1 MRSVDLVSREWCDLV
16 FEGRNRS
23 YGAYRL
29 RQEAGRRYKRALL
42 GTAVGIA
49 LAIFAVCGLNAY
61 LTMQSD
67 RDLQS
72 LLHELQRMEA
82 LQRQDAHLLRFV
94 DTRPRTEV
102 VQKEIVATVPEIVD
116 EPLVTPAPVPV
127 PQEETIVAAVEA
139 DSIAVPVDTVMV
151 APLEVPLPLAPLT
164 PVEVV
169 QEMPAFPGG
178 ITALMRWLDAN
189 IIYPPLVVGQNIT
202 GTTYLTFLVDKEGSV
217 TEAKVEE
224 PLHPMISAAIMTA
237 ARKMPKW
244 EPGRKDGQ
252 VAIVRVT
259 IPIEYHSN

>member
-29 RQEAGRRYKRALL
+29 RQEAGRRYRRALL

-61 LTMQSD
+61 FSFQSE
-67 RDLQS
+67 RDLQA
-72 LLHELQRMEA
+72 LLYELQRMEA
-82 LQRQDAHLLRFV
+82 MQRQDAHLLRFV
-94 DTRPRTEV
+94 DTRPKTDVAPREV
-102 VQKEIVATVPEIVD
+102 VATIPEIVD
-116 EPLVTPAPVPV
+116 EPLVAQVPESI
-127 PQEETIVAAVEA
+127 PQDETTTVAATE
-139 DSIAVPVDTVMV
+139 DSLAVPMDTLTTQTSVEI
-151 APLEVPLPLAPLT
+151 ANNPPIT

-169 QEMPAFPGG
+169 QEMPVFPGG

-189 IIYPPLVVGQNIT
+189 IVYPPLVVGQNIS
-202 GTTYLTFLVDKEGSV
+202 GTTYLTFLVDKEGEV

-224 PLHPMISAAIMTA
+224 PLHPMISASIMTA

-244 EPGRKDGQ
+244 EPGKKDGK
-252 VAIVRVT
+252 VATVRVT
-259 IPIEYHSN
+259 IPIEFHK